1 VLTESESRIDQSS
14 PNVKPVTPVAPVAG
28 QADGE
33 RIGDRVFTRAHTR
46 RFAVEAV
53 VFLMLAVGGG
63 LLVWGS
69 SFANNMVHDQLS
81 AQRIFFPPKGSAALD
96 AKEFPGLQQYA
107 GQAVNSGPKA
117 KAYAN
122 QFIAAHL
129 KGVAGGKTYAEVSTA
144 SLQNPNDQK
153 LAAQANTLFK
163 GETLRGLLLYAW
175 GWSVVAEIAFWVAV
189 AALVGAGVVLVA
201 LGYLLVRPQH
211 S

>member
-1 VLTESESRIDQSS
+1 VLTESKSPIDQSS
-14 PNVKPVTPVAPVAG
+14 PNVKPITPVPPVAG
-28 QADGE
+28 FEDGE
-33 RIGDRVFTRAHTR
+33 SIGDRLFTRAHTR

-96 AKEFPGLQQYA
+96 AKEFPGLQRYA

-129 KGVAGGKTYAEVSTA
+129 KGVAGGKTYAEVSAA
-144 SLQNPNDQK
+144 SLQNPNDQA

-189 AALVGAGVVLVA
+189 AAFVGAAVVLVA

-211 S
+211 T